1 MTTTDTERTWRQLT
15 QPDFAKLAI
24 ARFGEN
30 ATDWAYVC
38 PNCGDVAT
46 ARDFPPGARDR
57 AGVECI
63 GRHLGALDGAPGP
76 KGREQAT
83 RGCNRA
89 AYGPIPGPWTVE
101 MPGGELVRCFA
112 LADAPQAPQA
122 PPYGTP
128 GTPERQRAQDL
139 LAALSAPARTLS
151 VERRTPVRQGMPGG
165 GEILDME
172 NWDYRVALGADQAVV
187 GYRNPEPERP
197 ITVMLADS
205 AALLPCA
212 FHDLAPDLEGALRH
226 VAAYDL
232 PITDAELALALSLIV
247 QAHDEDVAAAK
258 IPTPTQE
265 FLAGPPASRWLP
277 MDEAPHDDP
286 RPFVHDA

>member
-76 KGREQAT
+76 KGRGQAT

-151 VERRTPVRQGMPGG
+151 VVRGSDPMRISRPD
-165 GEILDME
+165 GEFRFE
-172 NWDYRVALGADQAVV
+172 VHRWTYRVALTPDHSVL
-187 GYRNPEPERP
+187 GYRDIDDGRLCVIFADPMTALFGAFLALPEELE
-197 ITVMLADS
+197 TVLDHIAK
-205 AALLPCA
+205 
-212 FHDLAPDLEGALRH
+212 HE
-226 VAAYDL
+226 L
-232 PITDAELALALSLIV
+232 PITDDDLAEAVRLV
-247 QAHDEDVAAAK
+247 REAATADTAPGP
-258 IPTPTQE
+258 IPAPSQE
-265 FLAGPPASRWLP
+265 FICAHS
-277 MDEAPHDDP
+277 DDP